1 MEQLHPSESKGVNKK
16 LISASSDYKRR
27 SAGNSKYLFMKIMS
41 EYMCHN

>member
-1 MEQLHPSESKGVNKK
+1 MEQIHPSESKGVNKK

-27 SAGNSKYLFMKIMS
+27 SAGISKYLFMKIMS